1 MTIRI
6 TIIEDDESMLHRLM
20 DIIGRSNSC
29 HIVGMARNRGEAVH
43 AILTDRADV
52 YLVDLGLPD
61 VDGVELIR
69 LISEKC
75 PDARSMVI
83 STFGDSR
90 HVSASLQAG
99 AVGYLLKE
107 EIRAGLVDK
116 VISIRNGHSELSPQ
130 VARLVVDRLYHLEA
144 GITPMVDR
152 EKVLRSL
159 EMSEREWD
167 VLSLLIEGL
176 PIADIGL
183 RLSISPHTVNQHLR
197 SIYRKFDVRS
207 RAQAVNAARL
217 HGLIA

>member
-1 MTIRI
+1 MTIRV

-20 DIIGRSNSC
+20 DTVGRSNSC
-29 HIVGMARNRGEAVH
+29 HIVGVARNRGEAVS
-43 AILTDRADV
+43 AILNDRADV

-69 LISEKC
+69 LISDKC
-75 PDARSMVI
+75 SEARSLVI
-83 STFGDSR
+83 STFGDAR
-90 HVSASLQAG
+90 HVSSALQAG

-107 EIRAGLVDK
+107 EIKSGLVDK
-116 VISIRNGHSELSPQ
+116 IISIRNGHSEFSPQ
-130 VARLVVDRLYHLEA
+130 VARLVLDRLQHLET
-144 GITPMVDR
+144 GTTPMVDR
-152 EKVLRSL
+152 EKVLRAL
-159 EMSEREWD
+159 EMSDREWE
-167 VLSLLIEGL
+167 VLNLLIEGL